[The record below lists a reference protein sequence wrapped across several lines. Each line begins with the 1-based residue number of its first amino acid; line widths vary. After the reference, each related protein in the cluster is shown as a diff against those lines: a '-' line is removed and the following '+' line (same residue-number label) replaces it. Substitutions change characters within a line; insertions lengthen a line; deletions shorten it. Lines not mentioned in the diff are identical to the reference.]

1 MNLWPHQTAIIEAA
15 HTQLRAGRR
24 SLLLVLPTGAG
35 KTYTAVS
42 MGRASFERDNRVLWI
57 VHRQELIR
65 QAADA
70 LRSCD
75 VPCGIIAPWSARSW
89 EPVQVASIQTL
100 LARGERPDANLL
112 IVDEAH
118 HVVSPEYFKLR
129 SDYASAYVIGLTAT
143 PCRMDGVGLGMAFDA
158 LVPGPQPRELIA
170 AGHLVP
176 ATVIAPQHATDHA
189 ADHPVDAYR
198 KFLSGRRTIVFCAS
212 VESARTLASEFT
224 LAGIPAACVDG
235 EMDDDLRARE
245 IERFKRGDLAV
256 LTNMHVLTE
265 GFDCRETSG
274 IILARKV
281 GSEPSL
287 IQMTGRGM
295 RCAPG
300 KSDLIVVDLF
310 GSCLA
315 LGILPDSDRIY
326 SLDGKGV
333 RSGECA
339 EGIRQCKSCGRVFVA
354 SQWGDAGCPAC
365 GFIDKRRRDPRIV
378 RQEMTTIQAAK
389 MVTESGQAKV
399 AFLRN
404 ELRRC
409 ACTIKRDGSPVKPGA
424 ALVAFKARFHH
435 WPNEVTKQAAGW
447 PRGGA

>member
-1 MNLWPHQTAIIEAA
+1 M
-15 HTQLRAGRR
+15 
-24 SLLLVLPTGAG
+24 
-35 KTYTAVS
+35 
-42 MGRASFERDNRVLWI
+42 
-57 VHRQELIR
+57 
-65 QAADA
+65 
-70 LRSCD
+70 
-75 VPCGIIAPWSARSW
+75 IAPWSARTW
-89 EPVQVASIQTL
+89 EPVQVASIQTMI
-100 LARGERPDANLL
+100 ARGIRPDADVVV
-112 IVDEAH
+112 VDEAH
-118 HVVSPEYFKLR
+118 HVVSPEYFRVR
-129 SDYASAYVIGLTAT
+129 SDYSSALVIGLTAT
-143 PCRMDGVGLGMAFDA
+143 PCRMDGVGLGTAFDA

-176 ATVIAPQHATDHA
+176 ATVIAPSHATDSA

-198 KFLSGRRTIVFCAS
+198 KFLSGRRAIVFCSS
-212 VESARTLASEFT
+212 VEAARTLAGEFT

-235 EMDDDLRARE
+235 EMDDDKRAQE

-281 GSEPSL
+281 GSEPAL

-300 KSDLIVVDLF
+300 KVDLIVVDLF

-315 LGILPDSDRIY
+315 LGILPDSDRVY

-333 RSGECA
+333 RSGDCA
-339 EGIRQCKSCGRVFVA
+339 EGIRQCKSCGRVFLA

-365 GFIDKRRRDPRIV
+365 GFVDKRRRDPRIV
-378 RQEMTTIQAAK
+378 RQEMTAIQAAK
-389 MVTESGQAKV
+389 LATDSGQAK
-399 AFLRN
+399 AEFLRR

-409 ACTIKRDGSPVKPGA
+409 ACMRKRDGSPMKPGA
-424 ALVAFKARFHH
+424 ALIAFKSKFHH
-435 WPNEVTKQAAGW
+435 WPNEATKQAAGW